1 VSGGRAAAA
10 VPGAGI
16 SPVTTG
22 ISTNEAIE
30 VRHLSGSEVPLMLEW
45 ARDEGWNPGLHDAS
59 SFHAADPG
67 GFLTSLH
74 DGKPAAVI
82 SLVRHDDAFAFLGLY
97 ICRPQLR
104 GRGYGMRV
112 WEAALEFAG
121 DRVIGLDGVPE
132 QQANYRRSGFEL
144 AWQNA
149 RFQGTGG
156 GTRPDG
162 LVNLETVPLAEV
174 LAFDHGVFE
183 ADRQQYLRGWI
194 AQPDAVRLAVRRDGR
209 LTGWGLLRPCAVGWK
224 IGPLL
229 ANDEETATRLLDGL
243 LASVPGETVSLD
255 VPLPNT
261 VAVRAATDRGMVEGF
276 STARMYKGTPP
287 ALDLD
292 RIWGVTSFE
301 LG

>member
-1 VSGGRAAAA
+1 M
-10 VPGAGI
+10 VPEAR
-16 SPVTTG
+16 SWPVTIG

-30 VRHLSGSEVPLMLEW
+30 VRHLSGPDVPIMLDW
-45 ARDEGWNPGLHDAS
+45 AREEGWNPGLRDADT
-59 SFHAADPG
+59 FHTADPG
-67 GFLTSLH
+67 GFLASIH
-74 DGKPAAVI
+74 DGEPAAVI
-82 SLVRHDDAFAFLGLY
+82 SLVRHGDAFAFLGLY
-97 ICRPQLR
+97 ICRPDLR
-104 GRGYGMRV
+104 GRGYGLRV
-112 WEAALEFAG
+112 WNAALEFAG

-132 QQANYRRSGFEL
+132 QQANYARSGFDL
-144 AWQNA
+144 AWRNA
-149 RFQGTGG
+149 RYQGTAG

-162 LVNLETVPLAEV
+162 LVDLGTVPLV
-174 LAFDHGVFE
+174 DILAFDQGVFE
-183 ADRQQYLRGWI
+183 ADRQRYLRSWI
-194 AQPDAVRLAVRRDGR
+194 LQPGATRLAAQRDGK

-229 ANDEETATRLLDGL
+229 ANDEETAIRLLDGL

-255 VPLPNT
+255 VPLPN
-261 VAVRAATDRGMVEGF
+261 VAAVRAAADRGMVEVF